1 MAGEKRARA
10 IDLVFLKKHIALILF
25 LVLLIVNIFATNN
38 FLSWIT
44 FNNFIKQVT
53 RVCLVALGMSLVI
66 ATGGIDISVGS
77 AMALGAIVAA
87 LGIVHNSPL
96 LIFLSILLVV
106 AFGCLAGVAV
116 SKFAILPMVVTL
128 ALRYIMR
135 GMAKGISGAAN
146 VTYSAPKLTQFFTQP
161 LFGHVPVHFFI
172 LLIAIVV
179 IYLLVNKMKLGARV
193 EAYGNN
199 PVAARNCGINTVK
212 IVVTCYAIIAALSWV
227 AGMLEAV
234 VVSSAHPSTI
244 GVDMEIDAI
253 AATLIGGTPIEGG
266 YPNIIGTVCGAFVL
280 QLITMMCN
288 MNNVSYPVTLMLKA
302 CIVLAAL
309 YFHGIGKRSR

>member
-1 MAGEKRARA
+1 MTEKKSFR
-10 IDLVFLKKHIALILF
+10 IDLVFLKKNIALILF
-25 LVLLIVNIFATNN
+25 LALLVVNIFATNN

-44 FNNFIKQVT
+44 FNNFFKQVT
-53 RVCLVALGMSLVI
+53 RICLVSLGMSLVI

-77 AMALGAIVAA
+77 AMALGAVLAA
-87 LGIVHNSPL
+87 LGIVHQSPL
-96 LIFLSILLVV
+96 LIIFSVVLVA

-116 SKFAILPMVVTL
+116 SRFAILPMVVTL
-128 ALRYIMR
+128 ALRYVMR
-135 GMAKGISGAAN
+135 GMAKGVSGAAN
-146 VTYSAPKLTQFFTQP
+146 VTYTAPGLTSFFTKP

-172 LLIAIVV
+172 LIIVV
-179 IYLLVNKMKLGARV
+179 AVVYVLVNKMKLGARI

-212 IVVTCYAIIAALSWV
+212 IVVFCYAVTAVLSWA
-227 AGMLEAV
+227 AGMLEAG

-244 GVDMEIDAI
+244 GTDMEIDAI
-253 AATLIGGTPIEGG
+253 AATLIGGTPIDGG
-266 YPNIIGTVCGAFVL
+266 YPNIIGTTCGAFVL

>member
-1 MAGEKRARA
+1 MTEKTSFR
-10 IDLVFLKKHIALILF
+10 IDLVFLKKNIALILF
-25 LVLLIVNIFATNN
+25 LILLVINIFATNN

-44 FNNFIKQVT
+44 FNNFFKQVT
-53 RVCLVALGMSLVI
+53 RICLVSLGMSLVI

-77 AMALGAIVAA
+77 AMALGAVLAA
-87 LGIVHNSPL
+87 LGIVHQSPL
-96 LIFLSILLVV
+96 LIVLSIVLVV
-106 AFGCLAGVAV
+106 AFGCVAGVAV

-128 ALRYIMR
+128 ALRYVMR
-135 GMAKGISGAAN
+135 GMAKGVSGAEN
-146 VTYSAPKLTQFFTQP
+146 VTYTAPALTSFFTKP
-161 LFGHVPVHFFI
+161 LFGHIPVHFFI
-172 LLIAIVV
+172 LIISVAAVYI
-179 IYLLVNKMKLGARV
+179 LVNKMKLGARI

-212 IVVTCYAIIAALSWV
+212 IVVFCYAITAALSWA
-227 AGMLEAV
+227 AGMLEAG

-244 GVDMEIDAI
+244 GSDMEIDAI
-253 AATLIGGTPIEGG
+253 AATLIGGTPISGG
-266 YPNIIGTVCGAFVL
+266 YPNIVGTTCGAFVL

-309 YFHGIGKRSR
+309 YFHGLGKRSR

>member
-1 MAGEKRARA
+1 MTEKRGIH
-10 IDLVFLKKHIALILF
+10 IDLVFLKKNIALILF
-25 LVLLIVNIFATNN
+25 LALLVFNVIATNN

-44 FNNFIKQVT
+44 FNNFIKQVS
-53 RVCLVALGMSLVI
+53 RVCLVSLGMSLVI

-77 AMALGAIVAA
+77 AMALSSVLAA
-87 LGIVHNSPL
+87 LGIVNHSPL
-96 LIFLSILLVV
+96 LIVFSLLLVIV
-106 AFGCLAGVAV
+106 FGCIAGTAV
-116 SKFAILPMVVTL
+116 SKFAVLPMVATL

-135 GMAKGISGAAN
+135 GMAKGVSGAAN
-146 VTYSAPKLTQFFTQP
+146 VTYSAPKLTAFFTQP
-161 LFGHVPVHFFI
+161 VIGHIPVHFFI
-172 LLIAIVV
+172 LIISVV
-179 IYLLVNKMKLGARV
+179 CVYILVNKMKLGAKI

-212 IVVTCYAIIAALSWV
+212 IVVFCYAVTAALSWG

-244 GVDMEIDAI
+244 GTDMEIDAI
-253 AATLIGGTPIEGG
+253 AAVLIGGTPIEGG
-266 YPNIIGTVCGAFVL
+266 YPNIIGTTCGAFVL

>member
-1 MAGEKRARA
+1 MTEKKKDFKM
-10 IDLVFLKKHIALILF
+10 DLAFLKKNIALFLF
-25 LVLLIVNIFATNN
+25 LALLVFNIVATNN

-44 FNNFIKQVT
+44 FNNFVKQVA
-53 RVCLVALGMSLVI
+53 RVCLVSLGMSLVI

-77 AMALGAIVAA
+77 AMALGSLVAA
-87 LGIVHNSPL
+87 LGIRNQSPM
-96 LIFLSILLVV
+96 LIVLSIVLV
-106 AFGCLAGVAV
+106 ALFGCLAGVAV
-116 SKFAILPMVVTL
+116 AKFAILPMVATL

-146 VTYSAPKLTQFFTQP
+146 VTYSAPKLTAFFTKP
-161 LFGHVPVHFFI
+161 LFGHIPVHFLI
-172 LLIAIVV
+172 LVIAIAVV
-179 IYLLVNKMKLGARV
+179 YILVNKMKLGARI

-212 IVVTCYAIIAALSWV
+212 VVILCYAITSVLSWM

-253 AATLIGGTPIEGG
+253 AATLIGGTPIDGG
-266 YPNIIGTVCGAFVL
+266 YPNIIGTVCGTFVL
-280 QLITMMCN
+280 QLISMMCT

>member
-1 MAGEKRARA
+1 MTEKKSFHV
-10 IDLVFLKKHIALILF
+10 DLVFLKKYIALILF
-25 LVLLIVNIFATNN
+25 LVLLVINIFATNN

-44 FNNFIKQVT
+44 FNNFFRQVSRT
-53 RVCLVALGMSLVI
+53 CLVALGMSLVI

-77 AMALGAIVAA
+77 AMALGAVLAA
-87 LGIVHNSPL
+87 LGIVHQSPL
-96 LIFLSILLVV
+96 LIILSIVLVI

-128 ALRYIMR
+128 ALRYVMR
-135 GMAKGISGAAN
+135 GMARGISGAAN
-146 VTYSAPKLTQFFTQP
+146 VTYSAPKMTAFFTQP
-161 LFGHVPVHFFI
+161 VIGQVPVHFFI
-172 LLIAIVV
+172 LLAAVIV
-179 IYLLVNKMKLGARV
+179 IYVVVNKMKLGARI

-212 IVVTCYAIIAALSWV
+212 IVIFCYAITAALSWM
-227 AGMLEAV
+227 AGMLEAA
-234 VVSSAHPSTI
+234 VVSSAHPTTI
-244 GVDMEIDAI
+244 GSDMEIDAI
-253 AATLIGGTPIEGG
+253 AAALIGGTPIDGG
-266 YPNIIGTVCGAFVL
+266 YPNIIGTTCGAFVL